1 MSKHIAKSQAAL
13 AAKFYLEN
21 GTRGQ
26 FTLGEPAPWR
36 QAFAESLHSGQFM
49 VLDPA
54 NLCL

>member
-13 AAKFYLEN
+13 VAKFYLEN

-49 VLDPA
+49 PVVTA
-54 NLCL
+54 S